1 MPTTRS
7 QRARGRGRG
16 HGRGRGGPPGSTGNT
31 ALAGPIQGHSGLVY
45 ELQGMSPPSVSQATS
60 GIAADFVVDRVRRH
74 ESHRGAYFAFQMDR
88 PESVRIFDPAERGQH
103 VECTC
108 DGFQSNQVIC
118 IHIYWLFDGLNA
130 VLRNGVAPGTQ
141 VISTRDVLTQISALY
156 GLIGSRLSSLPTL
169 LSATS
174 DEVSSDTDD
183 ATEAIGSPALSDAR
197 AEQVRDMLSVFDKAT
212 LPEDYDPGSSSSP
225 ASSGRQNLHVQN
237 NLAATI
243 YQLAIRDER
252 VFESLRTVITHDIC
266 ANTHFSK
273 LRTRARE
280 AFARLDSYIE
290 NGPSD
295 DAGTDDQDIPRCA
308 KMLRIIVD
316 QICQFRDSRASSGPL
331 SAPVKRKVA
340 EVLVEILQEVCDR
353 NEDVYYRIAWKREM
367 ADGESDRNRNLYAYL
382 IDDPQRLNA
391 SAPSWM
397 KETFIIDRLRQTPA
411 DEWRHLIERLTS
423 IVDQMRERM
432 EDEDDPPLAYTKLE
446 RMIQEYTAEAFEP
459 SSSSVQRR
467 PTIGSQRQSQRRRLE

>member
-1 MPTTRS
+1 
-7 QRARGRGRG
+7 
-16 HGRGRGGPPGSTGNT
+16 
-31 ALAGPIQGHSGLVY
+31 
-45 ELQGMSPPSVSQATS
+45 MSPPSANQATS

-88 PESVRIFDPAERGQH
+88 PESVRIFDPAERGRH

-108 DGFQSNQVIC
+108 EEFQSSQVIC

-130 VLRNGVAPGTQ
+130 VLRTRRALGTQ
-141 VISTRDVLTQISALY
+141 DISTGDVLAQISALY

-169 LSATS
+169 LSATR
-174 DEVSSDTDD
+174 DEISSDTDD
-183 ATEAIGSPALSDAR
+183 ATDAIGSPAFSDTR
-197 AEQVRDMLSVFDKAT
+197 AEQVRDMLSVFDTAA
-212 LPEDYDPGSSSSP
+212 LPEDYDPGN
-225 ASSGRQNLHVQN
+225 ASTTAGNEQQNLYVPN
-237 NLAATI
+237 NLPATI
-243 YQLAIRDER
+243 FQIAVRDGK

-295 DAGTDDQDIPRCA
+295 DAETADQDIPRCA

-331 SAPVKRKVA
+331 SAPVKRRVA
-340 EVLVEILQEVCDR
+340 EILVEILQEVCNR
-353 NEDVYYRIAWKREM
+353 NEDIYYRIGWEREM
-367 ADGESDRNRNLYAYL
+367 ADGEPDRNRNLYAYL
-382 IDDPQRLNA
+382 IDDPPRSN
-391 SAPSWM
+391 SSTPDWM
-397 KETFIIDRLRQTPA
+397 KETFVIDRLRQTPT

-467 PTIGSQRQSQRRRLE
+467 PTLGSHRQRQRRRFE